1 MFARLCGVTIV
12 YLPDLQDDIYIYIMD
27 RLFIVDNYVDNY
39 VDNSLQNI

>member
-1 MFARLCGVTIV
+1 MFARLCGVTID

-27 RLFIVDNYVDNY
+27 RLFIVDNYVYNY